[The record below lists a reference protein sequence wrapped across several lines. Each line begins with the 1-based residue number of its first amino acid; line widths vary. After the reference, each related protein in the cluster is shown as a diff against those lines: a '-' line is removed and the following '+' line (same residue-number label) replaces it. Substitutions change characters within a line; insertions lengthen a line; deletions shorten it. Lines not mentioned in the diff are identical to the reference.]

1 MESITTGPQTK
12 GYLYNLSNILQAP
25 SSTPCGFCSSIV
37 PNRKPRQST
46 LAEWAYIDTGYQL
59 LDEYPTFP
67 ALRLSA
73 DNGCALCGLIHKALS
88 SLCSADTRPQDNGSL
103 GNENQTHPFW
113 KDEESGDGILAL
125 EWDRSIGI
133 SAAFQCDPPKSYM
146 DGTVPV
152 RVAEEN
158 TRGGMITALHFAW
171 KPTCGIVRDANGT
184 SWGGSVVDCQIY
196 NSVGT
201 YVEIIKSTAVVFLLT
216 RLCLLSPQISNQ
228 QTMS

>member
-1 MESITTGPQTK
+1 MESITTSPQTK

-25 SSTPCGFCSSIV
+25 SSTPCGLCSSIV
-37 PNRKPRQST
+37 PNRKPCPST
-46 LAEWAYIDTGYQL
+46 STEWTYIETGYQL

-73 DNGCALCGLIHKALS
+73 DNGYALCGLVHKALS
-88 SLCSADTRPQDNGSL
+88 SLCSADTRPRDNGSL

-125 EWDRSIGI
+125 EWDRSISI
-133 SAAFQCDPPKSYM
+133 SAVFQCDFPRSYM
-146 DGTVPV
+146 DGTVPA
-152 RVAEEN
+152 RVAEDN
-158 TRGGMITALHFAW
+158 ARGGMITTLRFIW

-184 SWGGSVVDCQIY
+184 SWGGSSLDCQIY
-196 NSVGT
+196 DSVGT
-201 YVEIIKSTAVVFLLT
+201 YVRIIKSTAVVLLLT
-216 RLCLLSPQISNQ
+216 QLRLLSSQISNQ